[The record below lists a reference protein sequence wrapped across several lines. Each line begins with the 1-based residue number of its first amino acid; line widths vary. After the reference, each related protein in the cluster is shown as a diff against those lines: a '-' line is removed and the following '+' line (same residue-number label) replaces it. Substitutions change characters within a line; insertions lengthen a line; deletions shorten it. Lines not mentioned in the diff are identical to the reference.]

1 MSQSSKK
8 NREMV
13 FAEDGQTYACVTKML
28 GHCRLLATTVDGR
41 DIRCKIRGSMQKRV
55 YVNPGDWVLVA
66 SRTEIAGDFDD
77 VIAKY
82 APSEIAYLRRIGEII
97 DVRPAAN
104 DDDAPVD
111 DDVVDFADDD
121 IDII

>member
-1 MSQSSKK
+1 MSHSSKK

-41 DIRCKIRGSMQKRV
+41 EIRGKIRGSMQKRV
-55 YVNPGDWVLVA
+55 YVNPGDWVLIA

-82 APSEIAYLRRIGEII
+82 TPSEIAYLRRIGEII
-97 DVRPAAN
+97 DVRPTAT
-104 DDDAPVD
+104 DDDPVD
-111 DDVVDFADDD
+111 DDNVDFADDD
-121 IDII
+121 INVI